1 MQNVLLL
8 SAGVTT
14 GWHLAKVARQ
24 YFADDITLHLCDIN
38 PRELV
43 PAATLTGPFHRVRGT
58 KPLSAVCWTKI
69 GST

>member
-24 YFADDITLHLCDIN
+24 YFADDIPLHLCDVN

-43 PAATLTGPFHRVRGT
+43 PAATLP
-58 KPLSAVCWTKI
+58 
-69 GST
+69 